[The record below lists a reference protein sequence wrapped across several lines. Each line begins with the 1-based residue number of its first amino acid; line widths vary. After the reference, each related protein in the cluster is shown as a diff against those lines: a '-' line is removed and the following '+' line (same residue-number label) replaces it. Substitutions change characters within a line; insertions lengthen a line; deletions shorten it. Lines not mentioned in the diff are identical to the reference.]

1 MRQRRLW
8 IEPFKP
14 RSLAANLLAGL
25 TVAIVALPLALGFGI
40 ASGLGA
46 TAGLISAVIAGVLA
60 AAFGGSRF
68 QVSGPT
74 GAMTAVLIPIVHQ
87 FGVSAT
93 LAVGFIAGIFLV
105 LAAIAKVG
113 KYIHHLPDSLVEGLT
128 VGIALVI
135 ALQQISFVLGVPTI
149 SEERVWLSAWKE
161 LELWLAKPD
170 LASLGVAIS
179 VIALNIVGSKFFPR
193 LPLALASVVL
203 ATLVAAGLD
212 LELEYIGDLPRFEL
226 MPSLEFLQN
235 QQLILLIA
243 PAFSVALLAGL
254 ESLLS
259 AKIADRM
266 KDDGL
271 QHLSDREL
279 FGQGVAN
286 LVTPLFGGVPATAAL
301 ARTAVNVRAGA
312 TNPSAA
318 IFHSLFL
325 AAFLILGADYV
336 GLIPLAALGGVL
348 VATAWK
354 MIHLDLL
361 RDIFR
366 QSRQDA
372 GILTIT
378 ILAAVAVD
386 LIAAVLLG
394 IALTL
399 VMRGK
404 QKRN

>member
-14 RSLAANLLAGL
+14 RSLSANLLAGL

-40 ASGLGA
+40 ASGLGPA
-46 TAGLISAVIAGVLA
+46 AGLVSAVIAGVLA

-93 LAVGFIAGIFLV
+93 LAVGFLAGLFLV
-105 LAAIAKVG
+105 LASLAKLG
-113 KYIHHLPDSLVEGLT
+113 KFIHHLPDSLVEGLT
-128 VGIALVI
+128 AGIAIVI
-135 ALQQISFVLGVPTI
+135 AMQQVAFVLGVPVV
-149 SEERVWLSAWKE
+149 SEERVWLSAWTE
-161 LELWLAKPD
+161 LGLWFESPTLTP
-170 LASLGVAIS
+170 LSMGLSVLVINVLGA
-179 VIALNIVGSKFFPR
+179 KFFPR

-203 ATLVAAGLD
+203 ATQVSSSLGLK
-212 LELEYIGDLPRFEL
+212 LELIGELPQVEL
-226 MPSLEFLQN
+226 LPSLEFLIDQP
-235 QQLILLIA
+235 LLLLVA

-266 KDDGL
+266 KADGNE
-271 QHLSDREL
+271 HLSEREL
-279 FGQGVAN
+279 FGQGIAN

-301 ARTAVNVRAGA
+301 ARTAVNVRSGA

-325 AAFLILGADYV
+325 AGFVLLGSQWV
-336 GLIPLAALGGVL
+336 GLIPMAALGGVL
-348 VATAWK
+348 IATAWR
-354 MIHLDLL
+354 MIHVSML
-361 RDIFR
+361 RELFQR
-366 QSRQDA
+366 SRVDA
-372 GILTIT
+372 GILTVT
-378 ILAAVAVD
+378 ILTAVAVD
-386 LIAAVLLG
+386 LIAAVLVG

-399 VMRGK
+399 VMR
-404 QKRN
+404 KRS

>member
-8 IEPFKP
+8 IEPLKP
-14 RSLAANLLAGL
+14 RSLSANLFAGL

-40 ASGLGA
+40 ASGLGP
-46 TAGLISAVIAGVLA
+46 TAGLVSAVVAGILA

-93 LAVGFIAGIFLV
+93 LAVGFLAGLFLV
-105 LAAIAKVG
+105 VAALARVG

-128 VGIALVI
+128 VGIAIVI
-135 ALQQISFVLGVPTI
+135 ALQQIAFVLGVPSI
-149 SEERVWLSAWKE
+149 SEERVWLSAWRE
-161 LELWLAKPD
+161 FEIWLSAPTPAPP
-170 LASLGVAIS
+170 LVAGL
-179 VIALNIVGSKFFPR
+179 VIAVNVLGGKFFPK
-193 LPLALASVVL
+193 LPLALA
-203 ATLVAAGLD
+203 TVAAATVITASLNLK
-212 LELEYIGDLPRFEL
+212 LESIGDLPKFEL
-226 MPSLEFLQN
+226 VPSVEFLLDQP
-235 QQLILLIA
+235 LLLLIA

-266 KDDGL
+266 KGDGIP
-271 QHLSDREL
+271 HLSNREL
-279 FGQGVAN
+279 FGQGIAN
-286 LVTPLFGGVPATAAL
+286 IVTPLFGGVPATAAL
-301 ARTAVNVRAGA
+301 ARTAVNVRSGA

-325 AAFLILGADYV
+325 AGFLVLAANWV

-348 VATAWK
+348 VATAWR
-354 MIHLDLL
+354 MIHPEMLKSL
-361 RDIFR
+361 FR
-366 QSRQDA
+366 KSTSDA
-372 GILTIT
+372 GILTVTAIT
-378 ILAAVAVD
+378 AVAVD
-386 LIAAVLLG
+386 LIAAVLVG

-399 VMRGK
+399 ALRKRG
-404 QKRN
+404 ND

>member
-8 IEPFKP
+8 IEPLKP
-14 RSLAANLLAGL
+14 RSLTANLFAGL

-40 ASGLGA
+40 ASGLGP
-46 TAGLISAVIAGVLA
+46 TAGLISAVVAGILA

-93 LAVGFIAGIFLV
+93 LAVGFIAGMFLV
-105 LAAIAKVG
+105 LAALARVG

-128 VGIALVI
+128 VGIAIVI
-135 ALQQISFVLGVPTI
+135 ALQQIAFVLGVPSI

-161 LELWLAKPD
+161 IELWLTTPTFAP
-170 LASLGVAIS
+170 LVVAGLVIGVNVLG
-179 VIALNIVGSKFFPR
+179 GKFFPR
-193 LPLALASVVL
+193 LPLALATV
-203 ATLVAAGLD
+203 VAATVITTALN
-212 LELEYIGDLPRFEL
+212 LELESIGDLPKFEL
-226 MPSLEFLQN
+226 VPSVEFLLN
-235 QQLILLIA
+235 QPLLLLIA

-266 KDDGL
+266 KGDGIA
-271 QHLSDREL
+271 HLSDQEL
-279 FGQGVAN
+279 FGQGIAN

-301 ARTAVNVRAGA
+301 ARTAVNVRSGA
-312 TNPSAA
+312 TNPTAA

-325 AAFLILGADYV
+325 AGFLVLAANWV

-354 MIHLDLL
+354 MIHLDMLKNL
-361 RDIFR
+361 YR
-366 QSRQDA
+366 QSASDA
-372 GILTIT
+372 GILTVT
-378 ILAAVAVD
+378 VLTAVAVD
-386 LIAAVLLG
+386 LIAAVLVG

-399 VMRGK
+399 ALR
-404 QKRN
+404 KRNRD

>member
-14 RSLAANLLAGL
+14 RSLGANLLAGL

-40 ASGLGA
+40 ASGLGPA
-46 TAGLISAVIAGVLA
+46 AGLVSAVIAGVLA

-93 LAVGFIAGIFLV
+93 LAVGFLAGLFLV
-105 LAAIAKVG
+105 LASLAKLG

-128 VGIALVI
+128 AGIAIVI
-135 ALQQISFVLGVPTI
+135 AMQQVAFVLGVPVV
-149 SEERVWLSAWKE
+149 SEERVWLSAWTE
-161 LELWLAKPD
+161 LGLWFESPTLTP
-170 LASLGVAIS
+170 LSMGLSVLVINVLGA
-179 VIALNIVGSKFFPR
+179 KFFPR

-203 ATLVAAGLD
+203 ATLVSSSLGLK
-212 LELEYIGDLPRFEL
+212 LELIGELPQFEL
-226 MPSLEFLQN
+226 LPSLEFLIDQP
-235 QQLILLIA
+235 LLLLVA

-266 KDDGL
+266 KADGNE
-271 QHLSDREL
+271 HLSEREL
-279 FGQGVAN
+279 FGQGIGN
-286 LVTPLFGGVPATAAL
+286 LVTPLFAGVPATAAL
-301 ARTAVNVRAGA
+301 ARTAVNVRSGA

-325 AAFLILGADYV
+325 AGFVLLGSQWV

-348 VATAWK
+348 IATAWR
-354 MIHLDLL
+354 MIHVSML
-361 RDIFR
+361 RELFQR
-366 QSRQDA
+366 SRVDA
-372 GILTIT
+372 GILTVT
-378 ILAAVAVD
+378 ILTAVAVD
-386 LIAAVLLG
+386 LIAAVLVG

-399 VMRGK
+399 VMR
-404 QKRN
+404 KRS

>member
-1 MRQRRLW
+1 M
-8 IEPFKP
+8 
-14 RSLAANLLAGL
+14 AGL

-46 TAGLISAVIAGVLA
+46 TAGLVSAVVAGVLA

-93 LAVGFIAGIFLV
+93 LAVGFLAGLFLV
-105 LAAIAKVG
+105 LAALARVG

-128 VGIALVI
+128 AGIAIVI
-135 ALQQISFVLGVPTI
+135 ALQQVGFVLGVPSL

-161 LELWLAKPD
+161 IELWLSAPAPTPIV
-170 LASLGVAIS
+170 LASLVL
-179 VIALNIVGSKFFPR
+179 VVNILGARFFPK
-193 LPLALASVVL
+193 LPLALASVVI
-203 ATLVAAGLD
+203 ATALTTWFNLD
-212 LELEYIGDLPRFEL
+212 LERIGDLPKFEL
-226 MPSLEFLQN
+226 VPSIEFLIGQP
-235 QQLILLIA
+235 LLLLIA

-266 KDDGL
+266 KGDGVE
-271 QHLSDREL
+271 HLSDREL
-279 FGQGVAN
+279 LGQGIAN
-286 LVTPLFGGVPATAAL
+286 VVTPLFGGVPATAAL

-325 AAFLILGADYV
+325 AGFLLLV
-336 GLIPLAALGGVL
+336 SQWVSLIPLAALGGVL
-348 VATAWK
+348 VATAWR

-361 RDIFR
+361 LNLFR
-366 QSRQDA
+366 RSSADA
-372 GILTIT
+372 GILTVT
-378 ILAAVAVD
+378 ILTAVAVD
-386 LIAAVLLG
+386 LIAAVLVG

-399 VMRGK
+399 VMR
-404 QKRN
+404 KRAQN

>member
-8 IEPFKP
+8 IEPFKL
-14 RSLAANLLAGL
+14 RSLSANLLAGL

-40 ASGLGA
+40 ASGLGPA
-46 TAGLISAVIAGVLA
+46 AGLVSAVIAGVLA

-93 LAVGFIAGIFLV
+93 LAVGFLAGLFLV
-105 LAAIAKVG
+105 LASLAKLG

-128 VGIALVI
+128 AGIAIVI
-135 ALQQISFVLGVPTI
+135 AMQQVAFVLGVPVV
-149 SEERVWLSAWKE
+149 SEERVWLSAWTE
-161 LELWLAKPD
+161 LGLWFESPTLTPLSMA
-170 LASLGVAIS
+170 LSVLVINVLGA
-179 VIALNIVGSKFFPR
+179 KFFPR

-203 ATLVAAGLD
+203 ATLVSSSLGLK
-212 LELEYIGDLPRFEL
+212 LELIGELPRFEL
-226 MPSLEFLQN
+226 LPSLEFLIKQP
-235 QQLILLIA
+235 LLLLIA

-266 KDDGL
+266 KADGNE
-271 QHLSDREL
+271 HLPNREL
-279 FGQGVAN
+279 FGQGIAN

-301 ARTAVNVRAGA
+301 ARTAVNVRSGA
-312 TNPSAA
+312 TNPSSA

-325 AAFLILGADYV
+325 AGFVLLGSQWV

-348 VATAWK
+348 IATAWR
-354 MIHLDLL
+354 MIHVSMLQELFQ
-361 RDIFR
+361 R
-366 QSRQDA
+366 SRVDA
-372 GILTIT
+372 GILTAT
-378 ILAAVAVD
+378 ILTAVAVD
-386 LIAAVLLG
+386 LIAAVLVG

-399 VMRGK
+399 VMR
-404 QKRN
+404 KRS

>member
-14 RSLAANLLAGL
+14 RSLGANLLAGL

-40 ASGLGA
+40 ASGLGPA
-46 TAGLISAVIAGVLA
+46 AGLVSAVIAGVLA

-93 LAVGFIAGIFLV
+93 LAVGFLAGLFLV
-105 LAAIAKVG
+105 LASLAKLG

-128 VGIALVI
+128 AGIAIVI
-135 ALQQISFVLGVPTI
+135 AMQQVAFVLGVPVV
-149 SEERVWLSAWKE
+149 SEERVWLSAWTE
-161 LELWLAKPD
+161 LGLWFESPTLTP
-170 LASLGVAIS
+170 LSMGLSVLVINVLGA
-179 VIALNIVGSKFFPR
+179 KFFPR

-203 ATLVAAGLD
+203 ATLVSSSLGLK
-212 LELEYIGDLPRFEL
+212 LELIGELPQFEL
-226 MPSLEFLQN
+226 LPSLEFLIDQP
-235 QQLILLIA
+235 LLLLVA

-266 KDDGL
+266 KADGNE
-271 QHLSDREL
+271 HLSEREL
-279 FGQGVAN
+279 FGQGIAN

-301 ARTAVNVRAGA
+301 ARTAVNVRSGA

-325 AAFLILGADYV
+325 AGFVLLGSQWV

-348 VATAWK
+348 IATAWR
-354 MIHLDLL
+354 MIHVSML
-361 RDIFR
+361 RELFQR
-366 QSRQDA
+366 SRVDA
-372 GILTIT
+372 GILTVT
-378 ILAAVAVD
+378 ILTAVAVD
-386 LIAAVLLG
+386 LIAAVLVG

-399 VMRGK
+399 VMR
-404 QKRN
+404 KRS

>member
-14 RSLAANLLAGL
+14 RSLGANLLAGL

-46 TAGLISAVIAGVLA
+46 SAGLISAVIAGVFA

-93 LAVGFIAGIFLV
+93 LAVGFLAGLFLV
-105 LAAIAKVG
+105 LASLAKLG

-128 VGIALVI
+128 AGIAIVI
-135 ALQQISFVLGVPTI
+135 AMQQVAFVLGVPVV
-149 SEERVWLSAWKE
+149 SEERVWLSAWTE
-161 LELWLAKPD
+161 LGLWFESPTLTP
-170 LASLGVAIS
+170 LSMGLSVLVINVLGA
-179 VIALNIVGSKFFPR
+179 KFFPR

-203 ATLVAAGLD
+203 ATLVSSSLGLK
-212 LELEYIGDLPRFEL
+212 LELIGELPQFEL
-226 MPSLEFLQN
+226 LPSLEFLIDQP
-235 QQLILLIA
+235 LLLLVA

-266 KDDGL
+266 KADGSE
-271 QHLSDREL
+271 HLSEREL
-279 FGQGVAN
+279 FGQGIAN

-301 ARTAVNVRAGA
+301 ARTAVNVRSGA

-325 AAFLILGADYV
+325 AGFVLLGSQWV

-348 VATAWK
+348 IATAWR
-354 MIHLDLL
+354 MIHVSML
-361 RDIFR
+361 RELFQR
-366 QSRQDA
+366 SRVDA
-372 GILTIT
+372 GILTVT
-378 ILAAVAVD
+378 ILTAVAVD
-386 LIAAVLLG
+386 LIAAVLVG

-399 VMRGK
+399 VMR
-404 QKRN
+404 KRS